1 MKKDL
6 TQQRREEIIE
16 AAKRCFMSRGFHA
29 TSMVDI
35 AREFGM
41 STGHIYNYFPSKLA
55 IIEEVTARGLEE
67 FYRDTYTI
75 QSSLDS
81 YEGTLKNM
89 RKILLPMLSEERVR
103 IYLELLNEAAHDP
116 VLRGVLTK
124 ADAKAREHLMKL
136 SHNLDPSNPRDQ
148 AELEVRMATF
158 DGIRLRVLNNPE
170 LDKDLICQAV
180 AKRLYTAH
188 EEKCRAAPER

>member
-16 AAKRCFMSRGFHA
+16 AAKRCFTSRGFHA
-29 TSMVDI
+29 TSMVDV

-67 FYRDTYTI
+67 FYRDTYII
-75 QSSLDS
+75 QSNLDS
-81 YEGTLKNM
+81 YEETLKNM

-116 VLRGVLTK
+116 TLRAVLTK
-124 ADAKAREHLMKL
+124 ADAKAREHLMGL
-136 SHNLDPSNPRDQ
+136 SPNLNPDNPMDQ
-148 AELEVRMATF
+148 AEMEVRMATF
-158 DGIRLRVLNNPE
+158 DGIRLRVLNNPS
-170 LDKDLICQAV
+170 LDKELICQAV

-188 EEKCRAAPER
+188 GEKRKGAFEK

>member
-6 TQQRREEIIE
+6 TQQRLEEIIE
-16 AAKRCFMSRGFHA
+16 AAKRCFTSRGFHA

-67 FYRDTYTI
+67 LYRDTYII
-75 QSSLDS
+75 QSNLDS
-81 YEGTLKNM
+81 YEETLKNM

-116 VLRGVLTK
+116 TLRAVLTR
-124 ADAKAREHLMKL
+124 ADAKAREHLMGL
-136 SHNLDPSNPRDQ
+136 SPNLNPDNPMDQ
-148 AELEVRMATF
+148 AEMEVRMATF
-158 DGIRLRVLNNPE
+158 DGIRLRVLNNPS
-170 LDKDLICQAV
+170 LDKELICQAV

-188 EEKCRAAPER
+188 GEKRKGAFEK

>member
-16 AAKRCFMSRGFHA
+16 AAKRCFTSRGFHA

-67 FYRDTYTI
+67 FYRDTYII
-75 QSSLDS
+75 QSNLDS
-81 YEGTLKNM
+81 YEETLKNM
-89 RKILLPMLSEERVR
+89 RKILLPMLSEERLR

-116 VLRGVLTK
+116 TLRAVLTK
-124 ADAKAREHLMKL
+124 ADAKAREHLMGL
-136 SHNLDPSNPRDQ
+136 SPNLNPDNPMDQ
-148 AELEVRMATF
+148 AEMEVRMATF
-158 DGIRLRVLNNPE
+158 DGIRLRVLNNPS
-170 LDKDLICQAV
+170 LDKELICQAV

-188 EEKCRAAPER
+188 GEKRKGAFEK

>member
-16 AAKRCFMSRGFHA
+16 AAKRCFTSRGFHA

-67 FYRDTYTI
+67 FYRDTYII
-75 QSSLDS
+75 QSNLES
-81 YEGTLKNM
+81 YEESLKNM

-116 VLRGVLTK
+116 TLRAVLTK
-124 ADAKAREHLMKL
+124 ADAKAREHLMGL
-136 SHNLDPSNPRDQ
+136 SPNLNPDNPMDQ
-148 AELEVRMATF
+148 AEMEVRMATF
-158 DGIRLRVLNNPE
+158 DGIRLRVLNNPS
-170 LDKDLICQAV
+170 LDKELICQAV

-188 EEKCRAAPER
+188 GEKRKGAFEK